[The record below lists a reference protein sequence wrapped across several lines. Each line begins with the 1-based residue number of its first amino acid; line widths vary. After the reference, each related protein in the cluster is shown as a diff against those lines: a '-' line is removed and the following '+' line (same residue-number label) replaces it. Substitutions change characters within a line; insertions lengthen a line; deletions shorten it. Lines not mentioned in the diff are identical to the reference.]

1 MTELITV
8 LPPLVVAAAIVTAAA
23 LGVHR
28 LIRASSGSKGTHG

>member
-8 LPPLVVAAAIVTAAA
+8 VPPVLAAVAIVVAAA

-28 LIRASSGSKGTHG
+28 LVRASKGTHG

>member
-8 LPPLVVAAAIVTAAA
+8 LPPLVVAAAIVVAAA

-28 LIRASSGSKGTHG
+28 LIRASKGTRG

>member
-8 LPPLVVAAAIVTAAA
+8 VPPLVVAAAIVAAAA

-28 LIRASSGSKGTHG
+28 LIRASKSTQG

>member
-8 LPPLVVAAAIVTAAA
+8 VPPVLFAAAIVTTAA

-28 LIRASSGSKGTHG
+28 LIRASKDAQE

>member
-8 LPPLVVAAAIVTAAA
+8 VPPLVVAAAIVAAAA

-28 LIRASSGSKGTHG
+28 LIRGSKGNQG

>member
-8 LPPLVVAAAIVTAAA
+8 APPVLAALAIVVAAA

-28 LIRASSGSKGTHG
+28 LVRASKGLKG